1 MKLGKL
7 SLATATATLA
17 AGAAALG
24 AAPAG
29 ATPMGAKPMGAKP
42 MGATAFTGAMIGP
55 KKGGTL
61 SGFGITVTFRP
72 GAVQSA
78 RYIILGNWPNGLD
91 VTPPSGQ
98 RVVKTFGLQECAPNP
113 QHDGPLSGT
122 CTSEFGNYSNSPS
135 GTEWIKGMKIAFTGT
150 QALGTSPTK
159 NGNVNFGTL
168 SDKLVT
174 ISIATGGGSVYIYNP
189 NPNANA
195 NANAKTAYPTEL
207 PSTSAN
213 GVLTFR
219 TFQPIVWTV
228 TSPMA

>member
-61 SGFGITVTFRP
+61 SGFGITVSFAK

-135 GTEWIKGMKIAFTGT
+135 GTEWIKGMTIGYMAGQT
-150 QALGTSPTK
+150 LSPNTDLQ
-159 NGNVNFGTL
+159 GGDVNFGSLTN
-168 SDKLVT
+168 KKVT
-174 ISIATGGGSVYIYNP
+174 ITVATGGSNVYIYNP
-189 NPNANA
+189 NP
-195 NANAKTAYPTEL
+195 NAKTAYPTEL

-213 GVLTFR
+213 GVLTFQ

>member
-29 ATPMGAKPMGAKP
+29 ATPMGAKPMGA
-42 MGATAFTGAMIGP
+42 TAFTGAMIGSG
-55 KKGGTL
+55 GGTL
-61 SGFGITVTFRP
+61 SGFGITVSFAK

-91 VTPPSGQ
+91 IAPHSGQ
-98 RVVKTFGLQECAPNP
+98 AVKTFGLQECTPNA
-113 QHDGPLSGT
+113 QNDGPKSGT

-135 GTEWIKGMKIAFTGT
+135 GTEWIKGMTIGYMAGQT
-150 QALGTSPTK
+150 LSPNTDLQ
-159 NGNVNFGTL
+159 GGDVNFGSLTN
-168 SDKLVT
+168 KKVT
-174 ISIATGGGSVYIYNP
+174 ITVATGGSNVYIYNP
-189 NPNANA
+189 NP
-195 NANAKTAYPTEL
+195 NAKTAYPTEL

-213 GVLTFR
+213 GVLTFQ